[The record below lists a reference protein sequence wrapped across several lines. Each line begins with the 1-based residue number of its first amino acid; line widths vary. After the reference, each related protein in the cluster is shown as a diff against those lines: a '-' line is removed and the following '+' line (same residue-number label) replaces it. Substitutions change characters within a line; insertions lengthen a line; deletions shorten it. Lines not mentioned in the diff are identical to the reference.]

1 MVTIDE
7 LRSEQLKNLEVFEQ
21 IKELSDS
28 FVLRM
33 QIKEAYFL
41 QEKLGSLLETS
52 DVADFQPELYKKY
65 QDLIAQ
71 LRWVALAMLPNEE
84 VLKVLKESYLAVLEN
99 EDVDP
104 LGRIEAKMFSL
115 GLMPRNELRQEMQGA
130 LKENIERI
138 GSRTFGEW
146 LLDYSKTFDFRDRDE
161 LSPVKYVRQSSEAQA
176 LSESEKNKLRKALRL
191 FDRVLL
197 VTPVVD
203 EFALGL
209 LLREM
214 IKVGTIK
221 RENISPSLLQ
231 SFSIPIEKPEV
242 TRILTEAAARSKIER
257 ETEEPKL
264 REVSRKPEKPKK
276 PGFFKRLFGKKPKK
290 PQPEAGPPRAEKK
303 QKGPKPEE
311 IIPPKIEEA
320 AQRLGKIPS
329 IYKGKIS
336 PYEQKR
342 EVGPTHIGRII
353 PPSPRPPLEKR
364 IPTFPEKTKQ
374 EIKKL
379 EKLEKEKEEKPQKV
393 DIKGKYRIQTMKKD
407 IEKAKQVLRIPTDR
421 QAKPKVKN
429 NIVDLSGK

>member
-1 MVTIDE
+1 MVTIAQ
-7 LRSEQLKNLEVFEQ
+7 LIPEQLKNPEIFQ
-21 IKELSDS
+21 KIKELSDP

-33 QIKEAYFL
+33 QTKEAYFL

-52 DVADFQPELYKKY
+52 GIADLQPEFYKKY
-65 QDLIAQ
+65 QDLITQ
-71 LRWVALAMLPNEE
+71 LKWTALSMLPDEE
-84 VLKVLKESYLAVLEN
+84 VLKTLSENYLSVLDNEN
-99 EDVDP
+99 IDV
-104 LGRIEAKMFSL
+104 RSNIEAKMFTKDL
-115 GLMPRNELRQEMQGA
+115 FPRNELRQEMQGS
-130 LKENIERI
+130 LKENKERL
-138 GSRTFGEW
+138 GNRTFGEW

-214 IKVGTIK
+214 IKAGTIK
-221 RENISPSLLQ
+221 RENISPNLLQ

-257 ETEEPKL
+257 ETEESKL
-264 REVSRKPEKPKK
+264 REVSRKPEEPKK

-290 PQPEAGPPRAEKK
+290 PKPPK
-303 QKGPKPEE
+303 PKREPKPPEE

-336 PYEQKR
+336 PYERKR

-353 PPSPRPPLEKR
+353 PPSPKFPLEKR
-364 IPTFPEKTKQ
+364 IPTFPEKTKR
-374 EIKKL
+374 EIKKM
-379 EKLEKEKEEKPQKV
+379 EKLEKEEKKKPQKV

-407 IEKAKQVLRIPTDR
+407 IEKAKQALPRLE
-421 QAKPKVKN
+421 PKIKN

>member
-1 MVTIDE
+1 MFT
-7 LRSEQLKNLEVFEQ
+7 K
-21 IKELSDS
+21 
-28 FVLRM
+28 
-33 QIKEAYFL
+33 
-41 QEKLGSLLETS
+41 
-52 DVADFQPELYKKY
+52 
-65 QDLIAQ
+65 DL
-71 LRWVALAMLPNEE
+71 
-84 VLKVLKESYLAVLEN
+84 
-99 EDVDP
+99 
-104 LGRIEAKMFSL
+104 F
-115 GLMPRNELRQEMQGA
+115 PRNELRQIMQGA
-130 LKENIERI
+130 LKENKERI
-138 GSRTFGEW
+138 GSRTFSEW

-161 LSPVKYVRQSSEAQA
+161 LSPVKYVRQSSEAQT
-176 LSESEKNKLRKALRL
+176 LSEPEKNKLRKALRL

-197 VTPVVD
+197 ITPVMN
-203 EFALGL
+203 EFALGI
-209 LLREM
+209 LLRDM

-221 RENISPSLLQ
+221 RENVSPNLLQ

-242 TRILTEAAARSKIER
+242 TRILTKAAARSKIER
-257 ETEEPKL
+257 ETEESKL
-264 REVSRKPEKPKK
+264 REVSRKPEEPKK

-290 PQPEAGPPRAEKK
+290 PKK
-303 QKGPKPEE
+303 PKPLKPKKEPKPSEE

-353 PPSPRPPLEKR
+353 PPSPRLPLEKR

-379 EKLEKEKEEKPQKV
+379 EKEEKEEEKKPQKV

-407 IEKAKQVLRIPTDR
+407 IEKAKQVLPRPE
-421 QAKPKVKN
+421 PKVKN